1 MPVRVHHLLQERQ
14 KELMAAQAGLAAAKA
29 KRDALLA
36 SRKRHE
42 KNLKALK
49 AARAQLI
56 KDLVAARAALAKQV
70 KLTNGWDK
78 KATTTKAEDK
88 EYGRHIAKQTK
99 DMAAAKAARAKEK
112 AKAEALIARLKKLIA
127 ENIAKESKL
136 KLKVTVIN
144 GKVKDTNA
152 TAKILERKIASRQ
165 KVASK
170 TAKKITDTKNKITVE
185 KSFLKA
191 PLLQK
196 SGKKP

>member
-1 MPVRVHHLLQERQ
+1 M
-14 KELMAAQAGLAAAKA
+14 G
-29 KRDALLA
+29 
-36 SRKRHE
+36 
-42 KNLKALK
+42 
-49 AARAQLI
+49 
-56 KDLVAARAALAKQV
+56 
-70 KLTNGWDK
+70 

-136 KLKVTVIN
+136 KVTVIN

-191 PLLQK
+191 PLLQH